1 MRKNHEIDYNIA
13 QQRLLASKFSGRVKL
28 KRKLHLVFLLLLIT
42 GCAASKATISEQVP
56 TGSEIYVVDIEND
69 KLGISS
75 DIFSFLQGEGL
86 SPKLVQADDIKIE
99 NSGEKSVAGSGFFI
113 SSSGHIITNHHVVEG
128 YGEDFSI
135 RTAEGKSLEAKL
147 VFAIP
152 NSDIAILKTDQPEN
166 YFVNLSS
173 KMSGMTGSKVFVVGY
188 PLSQTLGQ
196 NARVSDGLVNAD
208 VGIQDDPT
216 FIQISAPIQPGN
228 SGGPIV
234 NENFDAIGVAT
245 ASMRSFVALK
255 LHGALPQNVNFG
267 VKIAT
272 VLPFLTFDLPKKPE
286 LKANSL
292 KEVISA
298 TVLIKPLEGRKK
310 ISKGKRKVGV
320 FLQYTYRWDV
330 IVWQLNS
337 MVITL
342 KDLENGSV
350 LGKVVHSGN
359 HPSGKS
365 AAVEI
370 AMKELRKL
378 FQ

>member
-1 MRKNHEIDYNIA
+1 VKLLRNI
-13 QQRLLASKFSGRVKL
+13 LLAL
-28 KRKLHLVFLLLLIT
+28 LVLTIS

-56 TGSEIYVVDIEND
+56 SGSEIYVVDIEND

-75 DIFSFLQGEGL
+75 DIYSFLQSEGL
-86 SPKLVQADDIKIE
+86 SPQLVQPEDIKIE
-99 NSGEKSVAGSGFFI
+99 KSGDVSVAGSGFFI
-113 SSSGHIITNHHVVEG
+113 SSDGHIITNHHVVEG
-128 YGEDFSI
+128 YGEEFSI

-152 NSDIAILKTDQPEN
+152 NSDVAILKSDHSDN
-166 YFVNLSS
+166 LFVNLSS
-173 KMSGMTGSKVFVVGY
+173 KMSGMTGSKILVVGY
-188 PLSQTLGQ
+188 PLSQTLGNQ
-196 NARVSDGLVNAD
+196 ARVSDGLVNAD

-234 NENFDAIGVAT
+234 DENFDAIGIAT
-245 ASMRSFVALK
+245 ASMSTLFALK
-255 LHGALPQNVNFG
+255 SYGELPQNVNFG
-267 VKIAT
+267 VKVAT
-272 VLPFLTFDLPKKPE
+272 VLPFLTFDLPHEQKF
-286 LKANSL
+286 KAKSL

-298 TVLIKPLEGRKK
+298 TVLIKPMPGRKK
-310 ISKGKRKVGV
+310 ITTGKRKVGV

-342 KDLENGSV
+342 KDIENGSV
-350 LGKVVHSGN
+350 LGKVVHSGD